1 MIYKCSKI
9 NKFNHVF
16 FQLKLWRL
24 GGKVMTA
31 FPSQYRVLVPFQ
43 YCVSFERILV
53 DPALGGTTP
62 TEQDKVQ
69 FVLLHLVLES
79 TVESR
84 PDHNEEVKY
93 NSSHIGELYC
103 Y

>member
-1 MIYKCSKI
+1 
-9 NKFNHVF
+9 
-16 FQLKLWRL
+16 
-24 GGKVMTA
+24 MTA

-53 DPALGGTTP
+53 EPIDPALGGTTH
-62 TEQDKVQ
+62 TEQDRVQ

-84 PDHNEEVKY
+84 PDHNEKVKY
-93 NSSHIGELYC
+93 EGSHIGELYC